1 MTKTIVM
8 ITHPPFGHENA
19 FAGLYVASAALSKG
33 LEITVAMTG
42 DGVYAGRKGQIDPLA
57 NINMPSTEDQVRD
70 IIDLGGRL
78 IVDQDSMLERGIT
91 QEELIE
97 GVELQPLEKI
107 HDLMLDDGE
116 IIVTF

>member
-1 MTKTIVM
+1 MSKILVL
-8 ITHPPFGHENA
+8 ITHPPFGHENT

-33 LEITVAMTG
+33 LDVTVAMTG
-42 DGVYAGRKGQIDPLA
+42 DGVYAGRKGQVDPLA

-70 IIDLGGRL
+70 IIDLGGRVF
-78 IVDQDSMLERGIT
+78 VDQDSLSARGIT

-97 GVELQPLEKI
+97 GLEGQPLGKI
-107 HDLMLDDGE
+107 HDVMLDEGE

>member
-1 MTKTIVM
+1 MTKITVL
-8 ITHPPFGHENA
+8 ITHPPFGHENT

-42 DGVYAGRKGQIDPLA
+42 DGVYAGRKGQVDPLT

-70 IIDLGGRL
+70 IIDLGGRT
-78 IVDQDSMLERGIT
+78 IVDQDSISERGIT

-97 GVELQPLEKI
+97 GVELQPLGKL
-107 HDLMLDDGE
+107 HDVVLDNGE